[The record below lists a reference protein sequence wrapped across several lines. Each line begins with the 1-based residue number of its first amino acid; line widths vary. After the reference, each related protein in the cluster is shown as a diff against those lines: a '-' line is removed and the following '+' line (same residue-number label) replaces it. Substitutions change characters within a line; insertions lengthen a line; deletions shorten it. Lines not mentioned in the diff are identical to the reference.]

1 MQLVL
6 RKWERKKR
14 IPDAVVIEHP
24 GLAGGHLGAAKVADL
39 HDPRFD
45 FETVIPQVVALLR
58 DAGVEGEVPIIA
70 AGGIRCFADVA
81 RLQSLGAAAVQL
93 GTPFAVTLEGDAA
106 RRVQAR
112 ARRCR

>member
-1 MQLVL
+1 GRL
-6 RKWERKKR
+6 
-14 IPDAVVIEHP
+14 
-24 GLAGGHLGAAKVADL
+24 GGGKGADL

-70 AGGIRCFADVA
+70 AGGIRSFADVA

-93 GTPFAVTLEGDAA
+93 GTPFAVTLEGDAHA
-106 RRVQAR
+106 EFKRVLAD
-112 ARRCR
+112 AGEDELVEFTS